1 VKITYFVA
9 GFLVFLVAC
18 GGSAPPDPCDPI
30 DPVLATSSFVVVV
43 EPTAGQRT
51 SSPLRVLGC
60 SRTFESNVVW
70 EVRARDGRILASGFT
85 SGGGVSGAAT
95 FSFSA
100 VFTVS
105 EPELG
110 HLEVFEADESE
121 GEGFPPG
128 RSVIPIVLLPSPEHA
143 PA

>member
-1 VKITYFVA
+1 VKFTYVVA
-9 GFLVFLVAC
+9 GFLVFSVAC
-18 GGSAPPDPCDPI
+18 GGSVYPDPCDPI
-30 DPVLATSSFVVVV
+30 DPLLAASSFVVVV
-43 EPTAGQRT
+43 EPTAGLRT

-70 EVRARDGRILASGFT
+70 EVRARDGRILASGHT
-85 SGGGVSGAAT
+85 SGGGVSGAAN

-110 HLEVFEADESE
+110 LLEVFEPDESE
-121 GEGFPPG
+121 GEGFPAV
-128 RSVIPIVLLPSPEHA
+128 RSVIPIVLLPGPE
-143 PA
+143 